1 MFLHFVARKSFF
13 IIFAVENVIFGEME
27 LLKRMIDRSLQD
39 GKNHPERKR
48 IVSAILCKTLMYI
61 VAVAMIFTFIILTC
75 EKYDWFPSVKNIIRW
90 VFIPMLLGGL
100 TVFLLRHE
108 FDVIKDKWKPFVQ
121 FVIFLTGTLVFVN
134 AGIIVQEAC
143 DKVMKV
149 DSITT
154 LPNEEIKRADYLQ
167 IESVEPDTS
176 SCSYLFD
183 DAIQPSIRGAD
194 HINFW
199 FYQVCPLKNKK
210 GVFLC
215 TRTKE
220 THPYRWISEDR
231 LQQWRTDFVNREK
244 DSIKKTALSA
254 HFFKV
259 IHPSDHYEQYQ
270 AIAANCTTRYGVI
283 SPEDLVLLQICQ
295 PDTIKGWGDN
305 VLYLFCSLLVGF
317 SVLITTLK
325 FSEALLVNN

>member
-1 MFLHFVARKSFF
+1 MKSKEKKKD
-13 IIFAVENVIFGEME
+13 A
-27 LLKRMIDRSLQD
+27 L
-39 GKNHPERKR
+39 
-48 IVSAILCKTLMYI
+48 AILGKTLLYI
-61 VAVAMIFTFIILTC
+61 VAVAMAFAFIILAW
-75 EKYDWFPSVKNIIRW
+75 EKYDWFPSVKNLIRW

-108 FDVIKDKWKPFVQ
+108 FDVLKDKWKPFVQ

-134 AGIIVQEAC
+134 AGIIVQEARA
-143 DKVMKV
+143 KVIKV

-154 LPNEEIKRADYLQ
+154 LSNKEIKRADFLQ

-176 SCSYLFD
+176 SCNYLFD
-183 DAIQPSIRGAD
+183 DAIQPRRGAD
-194 HINFW
+194 NIIFR
-199 FYQVCPLKNKK
+199 FYQACPLKNRK

-220 THPYRWISEDR
+220 SHPYRWISEDR

-244 DSIKKTALSA
+244 GSIKKVALYA

-259 IHPSDHYEQYQ
+259 LHPSDDFESYRF
-270 AIAANCTTRYGVI
+270 IASTSTTRYGII
-283 SPEDLVLLQICQ
+283 SPEDFVLLQICQ
-295 PDTIKGWGDN
+295 PDTIKGWVDN

-317 SVLITTLK
+317 SVLVITLMHTGVLNTE
-325 FSEALLVNN
+325 FRQS

>member
-1 MFLHFVARKSFF
+1 MKSKEKKKD
-13 IIFAVENVIFGEME
+13 A
-27 LLKRMIDRSLQD
+27 L
-39 GKNHPERKR
+39 
-48 IVSAILCKTLMYI
+48 AILGKTLLYI
-61 VAVAMIFTFIILTC
+61 VAVAMIFTFIILTW

-90 VFIPMLLGGL
+90 VCIPMLLGGL

-108 FDVIKDKWKPFVQ
+108 FDVLNDKWKPFVQ

-143 DKVMKV
+143 AKVMKV

-176 SCSYLFD
+176 SCNYLFD
-183 DAIQPSIRGAD
+183 DAIQPSRRGAD
-194 HINFW
+194 QINFW

-244 DSIKKTALSA
+244 GSIKKTALSA
-254 HFFKV
+254 HSFKV
-259 IHPSDHYEQYQ
+259 IHQSDDFEPYQ
-270 AIAANCTTRYGVI
+270 FIASTCTTRYGII
-283 SPEDLVLLQICQ
+283 STKDLVLLKICQ
-295 PDTIKGWGDN
+295 PNTIKGWGDN

-317 SVLITTLK
+317 SVLVITLMHTGVLNTE
-325 FSEALLVNN
+325 FRQS

>member
-1 MFLHFVARKSFF
+1 MKKDAVAML
-13 IIFAVENVIFGEME
+13 G
-27 LLKRMIDRSLQD
+27 
-39 GKNHPERKR
+39 
-48 IVSAILCKTLMYI
+48 KTLLYI
-61 VAVAMIFTFIILTC
+61 VAVAMTFALIVLAW
-75 EKYDWFPSVKNIIRW
+75 EEYDWLPSVKDIIRG
-90 VFIPMLLGGL
+90 VVVPMLLGGL

-108 FDVIKDKWKPFVQ
+108 FDVLKDKWKPFVQ

-143 DKVMKV
+143 AKVMKV

-154 LPNEEIKRADYLQ
+154 LSNKEIKRTDYLQ

-176 SCSYLFD
+176 SCNYLFD
-183 DAIQPSIRGAD
+183 DAIQPRRGAD

-215 TRTKE
+215 TRAIE

-231 LQQWRTDFVNREK
+231 LQQWRTDFVNRENG
-244 DSIKKTALSA
+244 SIKTTALSA

-259 IHPSDHYEQYQ
+259 IHQSDRHYEQYQ
-270 AIAANCTTRYGVI
+270 AVAANCATRYSVT

-295 PDTIKGWGDN
+295 PDFIKGWVDN
-305 VLYLFCSLLVGF
+305 VLYLFGSLLVGF
-317 SVLITTLK
+317 SVLVITLMQTD
-325 FSEALLVNN
+325 ALNGNFRKS

>member
-1 MFLHFVARKSFF
+1 MNKDALAFL
-13 IIFAVENVIFGEME
+13 G
-27 LLKRMIDRSLQD
+27 
-39 GKNHPERKR
+39 
-48 IVSAILCKTLMYI
+48 KTLLYI
-61 VAVAMIFTFIILTC
+61 VAVAMTFALIVLAW
-75 EKYDWFPSVKNIIRW
+75 EEYDWLPTVKDIIRG
-90 VFIPMLLGGL
+90 VVVPMLFGGL

-108 FDVIKDKWKPFVQ
+108 FDVLKDKWKPFVQ

-143 DKVMKV
+143 AKVMKV

-183 DAIQPSIRGAD
+183 DAIQPSRRGAD
-194 HINFW
+194 QINFW
-199 FYQVCPLKNKK
+199 FYQVCPLKKKK

-231 LQQWRTDFVNREK
+231 LQQWRTDFINREK
-244 DSIKKTALSA
+244 GSIKKTALSA

-259 IHPSDHYEQYQ
+259 LHQSDHYEQYQ
-270 AIAANCTTRYGVI
+270 AIAANCTTRYSVT
-283 SPEDLVLLQICQ
+283 SPEDLILLQICQ
-295 PDTIKGWGDN
+295 PDTIKGWVDN
-305 VLYLFCSLLVGF
+305 VLYLFGSLLVGF
-317 SVLITTLK
+317 SVLVISLK
-325 FSEALLVNN
+325 QTGALNGNFRKS